1 MARTRLGGLGWPL
14 GGGGSM
20 TRTTSI
26 QGQLSKEEL
35 GFILD
40 TLLMVCVLLKALEPI
55 LKRGISIAKKA

>member
-1 MARTRLGGLGWPL
+1 VAV